1 MIPLTH
7 ETVNPVRIVVTAE
20 SGDDRL
26 RFAAMSLAREL
37 ALPYFEGD
45 PISAEQRPEFLLTL
59 TLDRLELRESVFEKA
74 PFRAAPVRK
83 RTLSGTNRSLTVAA
97 RDVQTASQTR
107 SETRRGSSR
116 QIYVDFVGGAVGFRR
131 VSGRTRRQPIAQAV
145 GLRHGPVSLV
155 DATAG
160 LGRDSF
166 LLACLGC
173 TVTAIE
179 RSPVLAAL
187 VRDGIARA
195 GGHSPKLDEVLA
207 RLRFVLGDARD
218 VLRTMTDSS
227 APDTI
232 YIDPMYPPSK
242 KSALVKKEMRVCRRL
257 VGDDPDAGELFDLA
271 RQVAKKRVVVKR
283 QPHAPPLGPK
293 PTTTCLGTRVRYDVY
308 VVGTQGGL
316 WPQPNPPFG
325 GLTGSYSTCGVLA

>member
-1 MIPLTH
+1 LTH
-7 ETVNPVRIVVTAE
+7 ETVNAVRIVVTAE

-37 ALPYFEGD
+37 ALPYLEGD
-45 PISAEQRPEFLLTL
+45 AISAEQRPEFLLTL
-59 TLDRLELRESVFEKA
+59 TPDRLELRE
-74 PFRAAPVRK
+74 
-83 RTLSGTNRSLTVAA
+83 TC
-97 RDVQTASQTR
+97 
-107 SETRRGSSR
+107 RGSSR
-116 QIYVDFVGGAVGFRR
+116 PIYVDFVGGAMGYRR
-131 VSGRTRRQPIAQAV
+131 LSGRTRRQPIAQAV
-145 GLRHGPVSLV
+145 GLRNGPVSLV

-187 VRDGIARA
+187 VSDGIARA

-218 VLRTMTDSS
+218 VLRTMTDAS

-283 QPHAPPLGPK
+283 QPHAPPLGPR

-308 VVGTQGGL
+308 VVGTERFRPL
-316 WPQPNPPFG
+316 
-325 GLTGSYSTCGVLA
+325 

>member
-7 ETVNPVRIVVTAE
+7 ETVNPVRISVTAE

-37 ALPYFEGD
+37 ALPYLEGD
-45 PISAEQRPEFLLTL
+45 AISVEQRAEFLLTL
-59 TLDRLELRESVFEKA
+59 TPDRLELRE
-74 PFRAAPVRK
+74 
-83 RTLSGTNRSLTVAA
+83 
-97 RDVQTASQTR
+97 
-107 SETRRGSSR
+107 TRRGASR
-116 QIYVDFVGGAVGFRR
+116 PIYVDFVAGAVGFRR

-145 GLRHGPVSLV
+145 GLRNGPVSLV

-207 RLRFVLGDARD
+207 RLRLIEGDARD
-218 VLRTMTDSS
+218 VLRTMTGAS

-242 KSALVKKEMRVCRRL
+242 KSALVKKEMRICRRL

-283 QPHAPPLGPK
+283 QLHAPPLRPD
-293 PTTTCLGTRVRYDVY
+293 PDTTRRGTRVRYDVY
-308 VVGTQGGL
+308 LMGRQNPKLLVV
-316 WPQPNPPFG
+316 FD
-325 GLTGSYSTCGVLA
+325 

>member
-1 MIPLTH
+1 MIPLTY
-7 ETVNPVRIVVTAE
+7 ETVNSVRIVVTAE

-45 PISAEQRPEFLLTL
+45 AISAEQRPEFLLTL
-59 TLDRLELRESVFEKA
+59 TPDRLELRE
-74 PFRAAPVRK
+74 
-83 RTLSGTNRSLTVAA
+83 TC
-97 RDVQTASQTR
+97 
-107 SETRRGSSR
+107 RGSSR
-116 QIYVDFVGGAVGFRR
+116 PIYVDFVGGAVGFRR

-145 GLRHGPVSLV
+145 GLRNGPVSLV

-218 VLRTMTDSS
+218 VLRTMADAS

-308 VVGTQGGL
+308 VVGT
-316 WPQPNPPFG
+316 
-325 GLTGSYSTCGVLA
+325 

>member
-1 MIPLTH
+1 MIPLTR

-26 RFAAMSLAREL
+26 RFAAVSLAREL
-37 ALPYFEGD
+37 ALPYLEGD
-45 PISAEQRPEFLLTL
+45 AISMEHRPEFVLALSPA
-59 TLDRLELRESVFEKA
+59 RLELRE
-74 PFRAAPVRK
+74 
-83 RTLSGTNRSLTVAA
+83 TC
-97 RDVQTASQTR
+97 
-107 SETRRGSSR
+107 RGSSR
-116 QIYVDFVGGAVGFRR
+116 PIYVDFVGGAAGYRR

-145 GLRHGPVSLV
+145 GLRNGPVSLV

-187 VRDGIARA
+187 VHDGIARA
-195 GGHSPKLDEVLA
+195 GGRSPKLDEVLA

-218 VLRTMTDSS
+218 VLRTMTDAF

-271 RQVAKKRVVVKR
+271 RRVAKKRVVVKR

-293 PTTTCLGTRVRYDVY
+293 PTTTCRGTRVRYDVY
-308 VVGTQGGL
+308 VVGT
-316 WPQPNPPFG
+316 
-325 GLTGSYSTCGVLA
+325 